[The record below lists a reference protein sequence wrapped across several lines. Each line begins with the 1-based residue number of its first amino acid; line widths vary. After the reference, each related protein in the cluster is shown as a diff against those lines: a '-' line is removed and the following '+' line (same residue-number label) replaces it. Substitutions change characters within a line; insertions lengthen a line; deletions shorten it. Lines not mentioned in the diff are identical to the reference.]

1 MVVSGRV
8 GDGRCQDQAVV
19 VNARMG
25 DARCRDQAVV
35 VSGRVK
41 RERERDAGASAHI
54 AAASRDAL
62 KASAALSCHRAWH
75 QWQPGLRCGLD
86 PSCPGPIPVTPP
98 PPSRHGDHPA
108 DTRRWSNVG
117 SILSPILNQHWV
129 GGS

>member
-8 GDGRCQDQAVV
+8 GEGRCQDQAVV

-25 DARCRDQAVV
+25 DAVCRDQAVV
-35 VSGRVK
+35 VSGGVL
-41 RERERDAGASAHI
+41 ERERDAVASAHI

-86 PSCPGPIPVTPP
+86 PSCPGPIPVIPP
-98 PPSRHGDHPA
+98 PRHGDHPA
-108 DTRRWSNVG
+108 DTRR
-117 SILSPILNQHWV
+117 
-129 GGS
+129 